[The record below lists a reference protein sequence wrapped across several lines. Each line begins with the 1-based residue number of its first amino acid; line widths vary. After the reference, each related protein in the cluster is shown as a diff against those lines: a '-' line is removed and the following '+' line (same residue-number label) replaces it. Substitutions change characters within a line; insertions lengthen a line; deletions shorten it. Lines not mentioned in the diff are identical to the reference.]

1 MFGLGTTELLIIAVI
16 VLLLFGSKRLPDI
29 GKGLGG
35 AIREF
40 RQVKKDVGIGGE
52 PEEDKQPE
60 QDPQAKEDTTLS
72 GKLGEKVIEQVPGVK
87 DVIGVKKKVDKVR
100 DIMKT

>member
-1 MFGLGTTELLIIAVI
+1 MFGLGTTELLVIAVI

-40 RQVKKDVGIGGE
+40 RQVKKDGGGA
-52 PEEDKQPE
+52 EELQEEKQHGQE
-60 QDPQAKEDTTLS
+60 QQANENSTLS
-72 GKLGEKVIEQVPGVK
+72 SKLGAKVMEQVPGVK
-87 DVIGVKKKVDKVR
+87 DVIGVKKKMDKVR
-100 DIMKT
+100 EIIKT

>member
-16 VLLLFGSKRLPDI
+16 VLLLFGAKRLPDI

-40 RQVKKDVGIGGE
+40 RHVKGDIAGETPKGE
-52 PEEDKQPE
+52 PKDAIRKAEAATPAGLE
-60 QDPQAKEDTTLS
+60 
-72 GKLGEKVIEQVPGVK
+72 EKVADKIIEQVPGVK
-87 DVIGVKKKVDKVR
+87 QAVSAKKKVDAVKKVLN
-100 DIMKT
+100 T

>member
-1 MFGLGTTELLIIAVI
+1 MFGLGTTELLVVAVI

-29 GKGLGG
+29 GKGLGD

-40 RQVKKDVGIGGE
+40 RHVKKDGGAA
-52 PEEDKQPE
+52 EELQEEKQQGQE
-60 QDPQAKEDTTLS
+60 RQTNEDSTLS
-72 GKLGEKVIEQVPGVK
+72 SKLGQKVMEQVPGVK

-100 DIMKT
+100 EIIKT

>member
-1 MFGLGTTELLIIAVI
+1 MFGLGTTELLVIAVI
-16 VLLLFGSKRLPDI
+16 ILLLFGSKRLPEI

-40 RQVKKDVGIGGE
+40 RQVKKDLGAR
-52 PEEDKQPE
+52 EELEEKKQPG
-60 QDPQAKEDTTLS
+60 QALQANENSTLS
-72 GKLGEKVIEQVPGVK
+72 ATLGEKVIGQVPGVK

-100 DIMKT
+100 EIIKT